1 MLTALLYRTRGQC
14 QLYPVHIL
22 LDSCAECG
30 NALIGN
36 RRIIARITVQPFFFL
51 HVLHMRP
58 RFLDSLEGFF
68 YRSDFIER
76 YSAAIEEPRVLGKKY
91 QRFFRRV
98 GRLLRTIVFEQD
110 PCVVIH
116 GRPVVWIDFEKLLI
130 VFRRRSVV
138 AHVAFDE
145 PADVVGVGRL
155 FGVPLYLQI
164 DLEECSNKVTLEK
177 SDARELMVY
186 VQEFWVQFYRLLKK
200 IFGCLNIVLRRILPI
215 KMPITVF
222 KCALS

>member
-1 MLTALLYRTRGQC
+1 MLTALLYRTRGKR

-22 LDSCAECG
+22 HDSCAESG
-30 NALIGN
+30 NALIGDC
-36 RRIIARITVQPFFFL
+36 RIVARIAVQPFFFL

-91 QRFFRRV
+91 QCFFCRV
-98 GRLLRTIVFEQD
+98 GRLLRTIVLEQD
-110 PCVVIH
+110 PRIIIH
-116 GRPVVWIDFEKLLI
+116 RRPVVWIDFEKLLI

-145 PADVVGVGRL
+145 SADVVGVGRL

-164 DLEECSNKVTLEK
+164 DLEKCSNKIPFQK

-186 VQEFWVQFYRLLKK
+186 VQEFWVQFYRLLEK
-200 IFGCLNIVLRRILPI
+200 IFGFLNIVLRRILPI
-215 KMPITVF
+215 TMPITVF
-222 KCALS
+222 KRALS